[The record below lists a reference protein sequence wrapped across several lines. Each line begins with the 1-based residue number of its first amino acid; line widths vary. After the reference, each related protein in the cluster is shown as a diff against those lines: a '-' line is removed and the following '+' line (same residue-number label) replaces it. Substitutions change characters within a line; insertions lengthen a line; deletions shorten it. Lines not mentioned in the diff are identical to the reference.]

1 MASVV
6 LVVGGVRVE
15 DSEVLMLERLRFF
28 LVKGFLFEV
37 VEAADEANWFVRYWE
52 NNLFYLIILIRTE
65 HYFKERNNFAQIR

>member
-37 VEAADEANWFVRYWE
+37 VEAADEANWFVRY
-52 NNLFYLIILIRTE
+52 
-65 HYFKERNNFAQIR
+65 